1 MSIYLVSQPN
11 CIKIEGMG
19 LKTNNTTT
27 YDSVRAAARAVQC
40 PNSTIF
46 KKIKIRKS

>member
-1 MSIYLVSQPN
+1 MLDFES
-11 CIKIEGMG
+11 
-19 LKTNNTTT
+19 TT

-46 KKIKIRKS
+46 KKLKLENPKPYKNRDTFKKKID